1 MHAATNRT
9 MSMSASL
16 SKSHTSRR
24 AALLH
29 VMILG
34 ALGLTAPV
42 HAAVDILIQGNPTV
56 TPSTLAGGPVTVSYV
71 VRNNG
76 DQAAAATKTKI
87 QIFTPLGTQYSVQDF
102 PIAALA
108 AGQQRTESH
117 TLTLRADS

>member
-1 MHAATNRT
+1 M
-9 MSMSASL
+9 
-16 SKSHTSRR
+16 
-24 AALLH
+24 
-29 VMILG
+29 
-34 ALGLTAPV
+34 
-42 HAAVDILIQGNPTV
+42 
-56 TPSTLAGGPVTVSYV
+56 

-117 TLTLRADS
+117 TLTLRADSWTGLWEVGFRSGYRGGAG